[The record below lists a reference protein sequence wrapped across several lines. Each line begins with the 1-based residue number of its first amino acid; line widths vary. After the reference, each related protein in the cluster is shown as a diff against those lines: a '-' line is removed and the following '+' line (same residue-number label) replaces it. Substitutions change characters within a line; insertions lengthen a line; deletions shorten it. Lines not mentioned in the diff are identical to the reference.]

1 MFGVVLK
8 AASDR
13 EKKIA
18 PFWQLWPWSVCSIKI
33 SSTLERLKRK
43 ALCGGVGSMPRW
55 CWWSWEEKKRWAA
68 KKTKTVTK
76 CQGECFWSVRF
87 WVNEQVVTLW
97 ATEQSQTLTRSDTH
111 MSRYTQ
117 AISFSK
123 VLCQSSCSFLLL
135 PSYLFHSESHVNSD
149 STILLKVSLFLHLLM
164 KGGDRSETTSNDVY
178 PGQVIQTQVKSM
190 IYVFI
195 HKCKNDAD
203 IY

>member
-1 MFGVVLK
+1 MVVLV
-8 AASDR
+8 ACPCFV
-13 EKKIA
+13 IT
-18 PFWQLWPWSVCSIKI
+18 FQQ
-33 SSTLERLKRK
+33 
-43 ALCGGVGSMPRW
+43 W

-76 CQGECFWSVRF
+76 CQGDCFWSVRF

-97 ATEQSQTLTRSDTH
+97 ATEQSQTLTHSDIH

-178 PGQVIQTQVKSM
+178 PGQSIQTQVKSM
-190 IYVFI
+190 IYVFT

-203 IY
+203 IYLFVVFRFHPTDRW